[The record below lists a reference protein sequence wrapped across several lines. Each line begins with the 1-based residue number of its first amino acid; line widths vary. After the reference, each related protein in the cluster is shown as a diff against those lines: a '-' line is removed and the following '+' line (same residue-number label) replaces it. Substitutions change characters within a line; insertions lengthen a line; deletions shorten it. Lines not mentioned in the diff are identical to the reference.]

1 VVIQMENISLLLS
14 EALAPYQAVLG
25 PAGPLGERMV
35 SLRDGAGALVME
47 RAFTA
52 AQLRDKR
59 QLTDVVDGL
68 RRDLMVAEGRI
79 EPCVIAAMRHAALS
93 RPFVPVPAFV

>member
-14 EALAPYQAVLG
+14 EALAPYQARLG
-25 PAGPLGERMV
+25 PVGAHGERLV
-35 SLRDGAGALVME
+35 TLHDAAGVTVIE
-47 RAFTA
+47 RVFA
-52 AQLRDKR
+52 AAHLCDRR

-79 EPCVIAAMRHAALS
+79 EPCVIAAMKNATQVAAFTS
-93 RPFVPVPAFV
+93 ARAFV